1 MKMSM
6 HNWMRTEDVEITIKR
21 LAECGYESLEISG
34 EPDRYD
40 VDRVNQLLDEY
51 GIDCWGSVSL
61 MLGGKRDLIHADES
75 VRENTVQYLKDCV
88 TLVEELDGEIMTIV
102 PSEVG
107 KTDPMAS
114 AEEEW
119 QWAIDGMQRVYEHAE
134 NNTSVTIC
142 IEPLN
147 RFETNFINRHD
158 QALLLAEEVGKNCG
172 VCLDAFHI
180 NIEESDPIQ
189 AIRNTGD
196 RLVDFHV
203 ADNNRMAPGQGSHD
217 WEHIVN
223 TLKDVGYDDALTV
236 EFVPLVDR
244 TPINKYEETLADF
257 APGKDDEDEME
268 RFIKDHGGG
277 DLSDELYT
285 KLVKVSEQTL
295 RPYMD

>member
-1 MKMSM
+1 M
-6 HNWMRTEDVEITIKR
+6 HNWMRTEDVETTLKR
-21 LAECGYESLEISG
+21 LARYGYESIEISG

-40 VDRVNQLLDEY
+40 VDEVRELMQEY
-51 GIDCWGSVSL
+51 GVDCWGSVSL
-61 MLGGKRDLIHADES
+61 MMGGNRDLIHADES

-88 TLVEELDGEIMTIV
+88 TMVEQLDGEVMTIV

-107 KTDPMAS
+107 KTDPMES
-114 AEEEW
+114 ADQEW
-119 QWAIDGMQRVYEHAE
+119 QWAIEGLQRVYEHAE
-134 NNTSVTIC
+134 ENTDVRIG

-180 NIEESDPIQ
+180 NIEESDPME

-196 RLVDFHV
+196 RLMDFHV
-203 ADNNRMAPGQGSHD
+203 ADNNRMAPGQGDHD
-217 WEHIVN
+217 WEEIVN
-223 TLKDVGYDDALTV
+223 TLKETGYDDALTV

-244 TPINKYEETLADF
+244 TPINKYEDTLESITAE
-257 APGKDDEDEME
+257 GDEME

-277 DLSDELYT
+277 NLSDELYS
-285 KLVKVSEQTL
+285 KLVEKTANTL
-295 RPYMD
+295 RPYMG

>member
-1 MKMSM
+1 M
-6 HNWMRTEDVEITIKR
+6 HNWMRTEDVETTLKR
-21 LAECGYESLEISG
+21 LARYGYESIEISG

-40 VDRVNQLLDEY
+40 VDEVRELMQEY
-51 GIDCWGSVSL
+51 GVDCWGSVSL
-61 MLGGKRDLIHADES
+61 MMGGNRDLIHADES

-88 TLVEELDGEIMTIV
+88 TMVEQLDGEVMTIV

-107 KTDPMAS
+107 KTDPMES
-114 AEEEW
+114 ADQEW
-119 QWAIDGMQRVYEHAE
+119 QWAIEGLQRVHEHAE
-134 NNTSVTIC
+134 ENTDVRIG

-180 NIEESDPIQ
+180 NIEESDPME

-196 RLVDFHV
+196 RLMDFHV
-203 ADNNRMAPGQGSHD
+203 ADNNRMAPGQGDHD
-217 WEHIVN
+217 WEEIVN
-223 TLKDVGYDDALTV
+223 TLKETGYDDALTV

-244 TPINKYEETLADF
+244 TPINKYEDTLESITAE
-257 APGKDDEDEME
+257 GDEME

-277 DLSDELYT
+277 NLSDELYS
-285 KLVKVSEQTL
+285 KLVEKTANTL
-295 RPYMD
+295 RPYMG

>member
-1 MKMSM
+1 MFLSM
-6 HNWMRTEDVEITIKR
+6 HNWMRTEDVETTLKR
-21 LAECGYESLEISG
+21 LARYGYESIEISG

-40 VDRVNQLLDEY
+40 VDEVRELMQEY
-51 GIDCWGSVSL
+51 GVDCWGSVSL
-61 MLGGKRDLIHADES
+61 MMGGNRDLIHADES

-88 TLVEELDGEIMTIV
+88 TMVEQLDGEVMTIV

-107 KTDPMAS
+107 KTDPMES
-114 AEEEW
+114 ADQEW
-119 QWAIDGMQRVYEHAE
+119 QWAIEGLQRVYEHAE
-134 NNTSVTIC
+134 ENTDVRIG

-180 NIEESDPIQ
+180 NIEESDPME

-196 RLVDFHV
+196 RLMDFHV
-203 ADNNRMAPGQGSHD
+203 ADNNRMAPGQGDHD
-217 WEHIVN
+217 WEEIVN
-223 TLKDVGYDDALTV
+223 TLKETGYDDALTV

-244 TPINKYEETLADF
+244 TPINKYEDTLESITAE
-257 APGKDDEDEME
+257 GDEME

-277 DLSDELYT
+277 NLSDELYS
-285 KLVKVSEQTL
+285 KLVEKTANTL
-295 RPYMD
+295 RPYMG